1 MVKIATMLTTI
12 NLKTIL
18 SDDFYQCCHLGQI
31 KDSADSGV
39 EKF

>member
-1 MVKIATMLTTI
+1 MVKVATMLITI

-31 KDSADSGV
+31 GDSADSGI